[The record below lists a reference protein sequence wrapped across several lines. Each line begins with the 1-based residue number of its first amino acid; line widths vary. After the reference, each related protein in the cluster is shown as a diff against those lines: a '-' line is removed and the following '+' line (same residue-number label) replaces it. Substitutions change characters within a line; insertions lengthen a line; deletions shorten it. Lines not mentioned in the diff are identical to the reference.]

1 VPGRRLFWTAAVARS
16 LCEGLA
22 LLLLAAGVAHAA
34 AWPPE
39 LDTRNPVTRCND
51 GRKVERYWHG
61 PRAAWGY
68 PASADDEWKYPA
80 PEETG
85 PAEQNHNSFY
95 VVEPQRPRKNAPLIV
110 ILHSANRTAYDYLG
124 FACLARKV
132 EAGDDPATA
141 MTNPPHDFYAL
152 FLNST
157 NTEWWGWTQAQANMA
172 KHIHAPPPAELR
184 VLDTIEWVVSHY
196 QIDRKRIYLTG
207 ISMGGS
213 GALGI
218 GMPHGDI
225 FAAMRVTVPA
235 GTGYAAYTMGN
246 FRAPEAADVSQDDQ
260 KNSLDRA
267 SGSSLPDPP
276 VVVDFSSQIDSW
288 SKTQPA
294 LLEAAQI
301 QRLPLIFSWG
311 KFGHTIFGS
320 HIAQYP
326 LCQIAL
332 AYPWLQIRRNQAYPV
347 FTHASSNQ
355 HSPWTS
361 PPPQADD
368 SGQTNAYFRW
378 KNIRDT
384 SSTFAMKLWIAHP
397 PVQNPPASM
406 PNTAVV
412 DITFRRLEQF
422 KIRPGYKYIWQL
434 KEHGRVIASGQASL
448 GAANLLTIPQVKI
461 TTARESLLINAAKQ

>member
-1 VPGRRLFWTAAVARS
+1 VLGGRLSYTAAFAPK
-16 LCEGLA
+16 LCEAFA
-22 LLLLAAGVAHAA
+22 LLLLALGMAHAA
-34 AWPPE
+34 VWPPT
-39 LDTRNPVTRCND
+39 LDTNNPITRCND
-51 GRKVERYWHG
+51 GRKVQRYWHG
-61 PRAAWGY
+61 PLAAWGY
-68 PASADDEWKYPA
+68 PASEDGGWKYPA

-85 PAEQNHNSFY
+85 AAQQNHNSFY
-95 VVEPQRPRKNAPLIV
+95 VVEPQRPHKNAPLVV
-110 ILHSANRTAYDYLG
+110 ILHSANRTAFDYLG

-132 EAGDDPATA
+132 EPGDDPATA

-157 NTEWWGWTQAQANMA
+157 NAEWWGWTQAQANMA
-172 KHIHAPPPAELR
+172 RDIHAPPPAELR
-184 VLDTIEWVVSHY
+184 VLDTIEWVISRY
-196 QIDRKRIYLTG
+196 RIDRNRVYLSG
-207 ISMGGS
+207 VSMGGN

-246 FRAPEAADVSQDDQ
+246 FPASETADVSPSNPED
-260 KNSLDRA
+260 SPDRA
-267 SGSSLPDPP
+267 SGSNLPDPP

-288 SKTQPA
+288 SRTQPA
-294 LLEAAQI
+294 LLQAAQV
-301 QRLPLIFSWG
+301 QRLPLVLSWG
-311 KFGHTIFGS
+311 RFGHTIFGS

-332 AYPWLQIRRNQAYPV
+332 AYPWLQIRKNQAYPV

-355 HSPWTS
+355 HAPWTS
-361 PPPQADD
+361 PPEHADD

-384 SSTFAMKLWIAHP
+384 TSNFAMELWITHP

-406 PNTAVV
+406 PDAAVV
-412 DITFRRLEQF
+412 DITLRRLQQF
-422 KIRPGYKYIWQL
+422 KIRPDRKYTWELTQ
-434 KEHGRVIASGQASL
+434 HGRIVASGQASL
-448 GAANLLTIPQVKI
+448 GAANLLTIPKV
-461 TTARESLLINAAKQ
+461 TLATASESLSISAANR